1 MLDIIGKRFW
11 FLIISGA
18 MVLVGIIAF
27 SVFGL
32 KAGIEFSSGSLLTVG
47 FERQVELEE
56 LKVAVADL
64 GYSNAIVQ
72 RTGAG
77 DFLIR
82 LPELT
87 DEAKAALEAG
97 LTDRLG
103 AFEVKGFDLVSPMIA
118 AETTHNA
125 AIAVIIAT
133 IGMLLYISWAFHRMP
148 NPFRWGTCAIISMV
162 HDVIIVVGVFAI
174 LGGTLGWQI
183 DMMFITGVLT
193 VIGYSVNDTIVIFD
207 RIRENLRKGISPD
220 FEVVVNHS
228 LVETLT
234 RSIITGL
241 GVLFVLVALLLFVGA
256 SIQTLVAVLLVGIY
270 TGTYGSIFIAAS
282 LLVVWEKG
290 EWGRFLHPAQPLR

>member
-11 FLIISGA
+11 FLLISGV
-18 MVLVGIIAF
+18 MVVLSIIAL

-47 FERQVELEE
+47 FEQEVTVGEVKE
-56 LKVAVADL
+56 AVADL

-72 RTGAG
+72 STGGG

-87 DEAKAALEAG
+87 DETKTALEAG
-97 LTDRLG
+97 LTARLG
-103 AFEVKGFDLVSPMIA
+103 ALEVKGFDLVSPMIA
-118 AETTHNA
+118 SETAHNA
-125 AIAVIIAT
+125 AIAVAVAA

-148 NPFRWGTCAIISMV
+148 NPLRWGACAIICML
-162 HDVIIVVGVFAI
+162 HDVVIVSGVFAV
-174 LGGTLGWQI
+174 LGGALGWQI

-207 RIRENLRKGISPD
+207 RIRENLKKGISPD
-220 FEVVVNHS
+220 FAVTVNTS
-228 LVETLT
+228 LVEILT

-241 GVLFVLVALLLFVGA
+241 GVFFVLIALLLFVGA
-256 SIQTLVAVLLVGIY
+256 SLQTLITVLLVGIY
-270 TGTYGSIFIAAS
+270 IGTYSTIGVAVP
-282 LLVVWEKG
+282 LLVVWERK
-290 EWGRFLHPAQPLR
+290 EWGRLLHPARASK

>member
-11 FLIISGA
+11 FLLISGA
-18 MVLVGIIAF
+18 MVLIGIIAL

-47 FERQVELEE
+47 FERQVELGEVKE
-56 LKVAVADL
+56 AVADL

-87 DEAKAALEAG
+87 DETKAALEAG
-97 LTDRLG
+97 LSDKLG
-103 AFEVKGFDLVSPMIA
+103 TLEVKEFDLVSPMIA

-125 AIAVIIAT
+125 AIAVIIAAV
-133 IGMLLYISWAFHRMP
+133 GMLLYISWAFHRMP
-148 NPFRWGTCAIISMV
+148 NPLRWGTCAIIAMV
-162 HDVIIVVGVFAI
+162 HDVVIVVGVFAI
-174 LGGTLGWQI
+174 LGGIFGWQI

-220 FEVVVNHS
+220 FEVMVNHS
-228 LVETLT
+228 LVEILT

-241 GVLFVLVALLLFVGA
+241 GVFFVLIALLLFVGA
-256 SIQTLVAVLLVGIY
+256 SLQTLITVLLVGIY
-270 TGTYGSIFIAAS
+270 LGTYSSIGVAVP

-290 EWGRFLHPAQPLR
+290 EWGRFLHPARVLR

>member
-11 FLIISGA
+11 FLLISGV
-18 MVLVGIIAF
+18 MVVLGIIVL

-47 FERQVELEE
+47 FEQPVELGEVKE
-56 LKVAVADL
+56 AVADL

-72 RTGAG
+72 GTGAG

-87 DEAKAALEAG
+87 DETKAALEAG

-103 AFEVKGFDLVSPMIA
+103 ALEVRGFDLVSPMIA
-118 AETTHNA
+118 SETTHNA
-125 AIAVIIAT
+125 AIAVAVAA

-148 NPFRWGTCAIISMV
+148 NPLRWGACAIICMI
-162 HDVIIVVGVFAI
+162 HDVIIVAGVFAV
-174 LGGTLGWQI
+174 LGGVLGWQI

-193 VIGYSVNDTIVIFD
+193 VIGYSVNDTIVVFD
-207 RIRENLRKGISPD
+207 RIRENLKKGISPD
-220 FEVVVNHS
+220 FAVMVNRS
-228 LVETLT
+228 LVEILT

-241 GVLFVLVALLLFVGA
+241 GVFFVLIALLLFVGA
-256 SIQTLVAVLLVGIY
+256 SLQTLIAVLLVGIY
-270 TGTYGSIFIAAS
+270 IGTYSTIGVAVP
-282 LLVVWEKG
+282 LLVVWERK
-290 EWGRFLHPAQPLR
+290 EWGRLFHPARASK

>member
-11 FLIISGA
+11 FLLISGVMVLLGIIS
-18 MVLVGIIAF
+18 L

-47 FERQVELEE
+47 FEREVKVVEVKE
-56 LKVAVADL
+56 AVADL

-72 RTGAG
+72 STGGG

-87 DEAKAALEAG
+87 DETRAALEAG
-97 LTDRLG
+97 LTTRLG
-103 AFEVKGFDLVSPMIA
+103 ALEVKGFDLVSPMIA
-118 AETTHNA
+118 SETTHNA
-125 AIAVIIAT
+125 AIAVAVAA

-148 NPFRWGTCAIISMV
+148 NPLRWGACAIICML
-162 HDVIIVVGVFAI
+162 HDVVIVAGVFAV
-174 LGGTLGWQI
+174 LGGVLGWQI
-183 DMMFITGVLT
+183 DMMFITGILT
-193 VIGYSVNDTIVIFD
+193 VIGYSVNDTIVVFD

-220 FEVVVNHS
+220 FAVMVNHS

-256 SIQTLVAVLLVGIY
+256 SLQTLITVLLVGIY
-270 TGTYGSIFIAAS
+270 IGTYSTIGVAVP
-282 LLVVWEKG
+282 LLVVWERK
-290 EWGRFLHPAQPLR
+290 EWGRLVHPARASG

>member
-11 FLIISGA
+11 FLLISGVMVVLGIIS
-18 MVLVGIIAF
+18 L

-47 FERQVELEE
+47 FEREVQVVEVKE
-56 LKVAVADL
+56 VVADL

-72 RTGAG
+72 STGGG

-87 DEAKAALEAG
+87 DETKTALEAG
-97 LTDRLG
+97 LTARLG
-103 AFEVKGFDLVSPMIA
+103 ALEVKGFDLVSPMIA
-118 AETTHNA
+118 SETAHNA
-125 AIAVIIAT
+125 AIAVAVAA

-148 NPFRWGTCAIISMV
+148 NPLRWGACAIICML
-162 HDVIIVVGVFAI
+162 HDVVIVAGVFAV
-174 LGGTLGWQI
+174 LGGALGWQI

-207 RIRENLRKGISPD
+207 RIRENLKKGISPD
-220 FEVVVNHS
+220 FAVMVNHS

-241 GVLFVLVALLLFVGA
+241 GVFFVLIALLLFVGA
-256 SIQTLVAVLLVGIY
+256 SLQTLITVLLVGIY
-270 TGTYGSIFIAAS
+270 IGTYSTIGVAVP
-282 LLVVWEKG
+282 LLVVWERK
-290 EWGRFLHPAQPLR
+290 EWGRLLHPARASK